1 MKVNKPLLIVLS
13 TILFIGIFVWAIS
26 PILLPFILAFVLA
39 YFLDPLVNKLTRRKW
54 NRGVAAGTIVSGFC
68 VFVVALFL
76 ILIPILQTQVLA
88 FMVKVPNIA
97 IYVWSKIK
105 VIISYTQ
112 HKISP
117 EQMHQLSDAV
127 SQTAFDVLNS
137 VGTGLLNVLSG
148 GVALFNVVSLLLI
161 TPVVLFYVLKDW
173 NDVSKNIKGLV
184 PEKYKADT
192 TSIWREINVTL
203 AGFIRGQVSVCLA
216 LSVFYGIGLSAIGL
230 DLGVLIGILSGI
242 LSFIPYFGFLTG
254 AVLSILIALSQ
265 GAGWGLW
272 IGLAVVFIIGQV
284 LESYVL
290 TPKLVGD
297 NVGLHPVWIIFALL
311 AGGVLFGF
319 VGILVAVPVA
329 AVIGV
334 LMRRALKWYESTDVY
349 KGK

>member
-1 MKVNKPLLIVLS
+1 MKINKPLLIVLS
-13 TILFIGIFVWAIS
+13 TLVLIGCFVWAIS
-26 PILLPFILAFVLA
+26 AILLPFVLAFVLA

-54 NRGVAAGTIVSGFC
+54 NRALASGAVVSGFC
-68 VFVVALFL
+68 VFIVALFL

-88 FMVKVPNIA
+88 FMVKVPTIA
-97 IYVWSKIK
+97 TYVWTKIK
-105 VIISYTQ
+105 VLISYTQ
-112 HKISP
+112 HTISP
-117 EQMHQLSDAV
+117 DQMYQLSDAV
-127 SQTAFDVLNS
+127 SQTAFGVLNS
-137 VGTGLLNVLSG
+137 IGTGLLNVLSG
-148 GVALFNVVSLLLI
+148 GMALFNVVSLLLI

-184 PEKYKADT
+184 PPKYKADT
-192 TSIWREINVTL
+192 TSIWREINVSL
-203 AGFIRGQVSVCLA
+203 AGFIRGQVSVCLTLA
-216 LSVFYGIGLSAIGL
+216 VFYGIGLSVIGL

-254 AVLSILIALSQ
+254 VVLSVLIALSQ

-272 IGLAVVFIIGQV
+272 IGLAVVFIIGQI

-334 LMRRALKWYESTDVY
+334 LVRRALKWYEASEVY
-349 KGK
+349 KGQ